1 MVLTMSL
8 HMMLFPYDEYT
19 RSLQNMTEI
28 TKLTELSL
36 SVAYDGSTFNVTYP
50 DMPALGRMDFVY
62 ER

>member
-8 HMMLFPYDEYT
+8 HMLLFPYDEYSA
-19 RSLQNMTEI
+19 SLQNMTEI

-36 SVAYDGSTFNVTYP
+36 SVAYDSSKINTTYP
-50 DMPALGRMDFVY
+50 DMPTLGRMDFVY

>member
-8 HMMLFPYDEYT
+8 HMLLFPYDEYSI
-19 RSLQNMTEI
+19 SLQNMTEV
-28 TKLTELSL
+28 TKLTELSV
-36 SVAYDGSTFNVTYP
+36 SVAYDSATFNATYP